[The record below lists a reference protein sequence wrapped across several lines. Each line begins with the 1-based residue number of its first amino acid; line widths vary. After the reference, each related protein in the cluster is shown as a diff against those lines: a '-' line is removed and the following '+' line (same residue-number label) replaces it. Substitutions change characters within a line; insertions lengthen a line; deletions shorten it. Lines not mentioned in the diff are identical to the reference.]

1 LAKSFAREEMKK
13 MGIWKDGLTTEQV
26 ADKILRDYLIRCHRL
41 ISKDYP
47 KIAHTDPTEAAD
59 YLLRLRDSSKINIQ
73 LYNNGL
79 NSIGC
84 RIIELKP
91 DQ

>member
-1 LAKSFAREEMKK
+1 

-26 ADKILRDYLIRCHRL
+26 AEKVLRDYLIRCHHL

-47 KIAHTDPTEAAD
+47 KIANMDPIEAAD
-59 YLLRLRDSSKINIQ
+59 YLLRLRDSDRINIQ
-73 LYNNGL
+73 LYNKGP

-84 RIIELKP
+84 RIIDLKP
-91 DQ
+91 HP

>member
-1 LAKSFAREEMKK
+1 

-41 ISKDYP
+41 ISKDYS
-47 KIAHTDPTEAAD
+47 KIAHMDPTEAAD
-59 YLLRLRDSSKINIQ
+59 YLLGLRDSGKINIQ
-73 LYNNGL
+73 LYNKGL

>member
-1 LAKSFAREEMKK
+1 

-26 ADKILRDYLIRCHRL
+26 AEMVLRDYLIRCHKI

-47 KIAHTDPTEAAD
+47 KISDMDPTDAAD
-59 YLLRLRDSSKINIQ
+59 YLLRLRDSKKIQIK
-73 LYNNGL
+73 LYDK
-79 NSIGC
+79 SPDAIGC
-84 RIIELKP
+84 KIVELEP

>member
-1 LAKSFAREEMKK
+1 

-26 ADKILRDYLIRCHRL
+26 AEKVLRDYLIRCHHL

-47 KIAHTDPTEAAD
+47 KIANMGPVEAAD
-59 YLLRLRDSSKINIQ
+59 YLLGLRNSGKINIQ
-73 LYNNGL
+73 LYNKAP

-84 RIIELKP
+84 RIIESKP

>member
-1 LAKSFAREEMKK
+1 MNK

-41 ISKDYP
+41 ISKEYP
-47 KIAHTDPTEAAD
+47 KIANMDSAEAAD
-59 YLLRLRDSSKINIQ
+59 YLLRLRDSRKIDIQ
-73 LYNNGL
+73 LYNKSP

-84 RIIELKP
+84 RIIELRT

>member
-1 LAKSFAREEMKK
+1 

-26 ADKILRDYLIRCHRL
+26 AEKVLRDYLIRCYGL

-47 KIAHTDPTEAAD
+47 KIAGMNPTEAAD
-59 YLLRLRDSSKINIQ
+59 YLLRLRDSGRINIR
-73 LYNNGL
+73 LYSKSP

-91 DQ
+91 DQQSSRESQFS